1 MKLIDINADLGESFG
16 PWKMGEDEKIL
27 NIVSSANIACG
38 GHAGDAAVMYETIKI
53 ASDKGVIIGA
63 NPGFDDKQGFGRRK
77 IPLEMQEIEQ
87 LIASQVGALV
97 GIASLANTRIH
108 YVKPH
113 GALNNWATENMH
125 VSEAIARAIK
135 LSFPELSLLAVS
147 GTKLET
153 AGINAG
159 LKTFSEI
166 FADRGYN
173 KNGTLVPR
181 GEKGALITDTK
192 YAIKRL
198 LHFLNTG
205 EMPTVCGNFIKMNAH
220 SICIHG
226 DNPHAIEMSGNI
238 RSILEK
244 NNYKIKSFA

>member
-1 MKLIDINADLGESFG
+1 MNLIDINADLGESFG

-27 NIVSSANIACG
+27 DIVSSANIACG
-38 GHAGDAAVMYETIKI
+38 GHAGDATVMFETIKI
-53 ASDKGVIIGA
+53 ASDKGVAIGA
-63 NPGFDDKQGFGRRK
+63 HPGFDDKQGFGRRR
-77 IPLEMQEIEQ
+77 IPLDIKDIEQ
-87 LIASQVGALV
+87 LIASQIGALV
-97 GIASLANTRIH
+97 GIANLAKASVK

-113 GALNNWATENMH
+113 GALNNWATENMD
-125 VSEAIARAIK
+125 VSDAISRAIK

-153 AGINAG
+153 AGLNAG
-159 LKTFSEI
+159 LNTFSEI

-181 GEKGALITDTK
+181 GEKGALIKDTK
-192 YAIKRL
+192 YATKRL

-205 EMPTVCGNFIKMNAH
+205 EMPTVCGNFIKMKAH

-226 DNPHAIEMSGNI
+226 DNPHAIDMS
-238 RSILEK
+238 RSIRNILEE
-244 NNYKIKSFA
+244 NNYKINSFV

>member
-1 MKLIDINADLGESFG
+1 
-16 PWKMGEDEKIL
+16 
-27 NIVSSANIACG
+27 
-38 GHAGDAAVMYETIKI
+38 
-53 ASDKGVIIGA
+53 
-63 NPGFDDKQGFGRRK
+63 
-77 IPLEMQEIEQ
+77 
-87 LIASQVGALV
+87 
-97 GIASLANTRIH
+97 LANTRIH